1 MSESSPPVSGE
12 PAKPPQRG
20 LLARLKLRQLLF
32 LFLIVFGI
40 FPLMFT
46 TITGVLESR
55 PVLERE
61 EQVNLSRQAES
72 LASRIGGDLTH
83 IESQLEQLG
92 AGLLAIESVVGPDDD
107 DYTFLVNDYL
117 RGFVEE
123 TGDAFASRVTLDM
136 ERGISFAASF
146 EPSVLQILDQSRD
159 RVAASGTSEF
169 SLIAVQEGTAPSVVV
184 SVPIARDD
192 VERTFIAQAV
202 TTMDIAAR
210 EGEDVFLLDI
220 AGEGNVLWSANT
232 RASLIK
238 RAVQQSQI
246 VRDFLQFSG
255 GAFPVFEYEM
265 RVGSANRKMI
275 GQISRLAETD
285 WAVLVQKPKE
295 AAYRAVGDLVRSAA
309 FSGLLMMLVAVV
321 FGGLAS
327 RALSS
332 PIQELAATSREMA
345 AGKFG
350 QRVEPAGWG
359 TEIVELGES
368 FNVMSGQVEDY
379 VGRLQKAAGVNREL
393 FLGTIRALLAAIEAK
408 EPYTRGH
415 SERVASYS
423 QAIARHLN
431 RSSREFHEQLWVA
444 GLLHDVGKIG
454 IEDRVLN
461 KGDVLTEEEF
471 ELMKLHPVIGAEI
484 MSAIE
489 QLKPLLPAIR
499 WHHERWNGEG
509 YPDGLAGENIPL
521 MARIVAVADT
531 FDAVTTQRVYQDP
544 CTAEEALE
552 IIERL
557 NGTGFDPRVVAAF
570 MSAYESGAIQVLPV
584 RHKARTPRDVGD
596 AAPVHT

>member
-1 MSESSPPVSGE
+1 MTEGN
-12 PAKPPQRG
+12 KG
-20 LLARLKLRQLLF
+20 ILTKLRLRHLLF
-32 LFLIVFGI
+32 LFLIVFGV
-40 FPLMFT
+40 FPLVFT
-46 TITGVLESR
+46 TIMGVLETR

-72 LASRIGGDLTH
+72 LAARVGDDLTH
-83 IESQLEQLG
+83 VESQLRQLG
-92 AGLLAIESVVGPDDD
+92 AGLLSINGVLDPESEEYAQLMDG
-107 DYTFLVNDYL
+107 YL
-117 RGFVEE
+117 RSFATE
-123 TGDAFASRVTLDM
+123 TKGQYASRVTLDAVQ
-136 ERGISFAASF
+136 GIAFGPSFSG
-146 EPSVLQILDQSRD
+146 SVLAELNRARD
-159 RVAASGTSEF
+159 EALESGIEVF
-169 SLIAVQEGTAPSVVV
+169 SLVPPADNALPQVVV
-184 SVPIARDD
+184 SIPVQTVIDEGPF
-192 VERTFIAQAV
+192 VLQAV
-202 TTMDIAAR
+202 STMEIAAR

-220 AGEGNVLWSANT
+220 ESGGDVLWSANT

-246 VRDFLQFSG
+246 VQDFLGFAG
-255 GAFPVFEYEM
+255 GVFPVFEYEM

-275 GQISRLAETD
+275 GQISRLADTR
-285 WAVLVQKPKE
+285 WAVLIQKPKE
-295 AAYRAVGDLVRSAA
+295 AAYRAVSDLVRSAA
-309 FSGLLMMLVAVV
+309 FSGLLMLLVALV
-321 FGGLAS
+321 FGVLAS
-327 RALSS
+327 RVISS
-332 PIQELAATSREMA
+332 PIQELASTSQEIA
-345 AGKFG
+345 SGNFG
-350 QRVEPAGWG
+350 QRVEPVGWG
-359 TEIVELGES
+359 TEFVELAES
-368 FNVMSGQVEDY
+368 FNLMSGHVEDY

-431 RSSREFHEQLWVA
+431 PSSREFHEQLWVA

-461 KGDVLTEEEF
+461 KGDVLTEDEF
-471 ELMKLHPVIGAEI
+471 AEMKMHPVIGAEI
-484 MSAIE
+484 MSTIE

-499 WHHERWNGEG
+499 WHHERWNGQG

-521 MARIVAVADT
+521 MARIVGVADT

-557 NGTGFDPRVVAAF
+557 NGSGFDPRVVAAF

-584 RHKARTPRDVGD
+584 KHKARVPRDLID
-596 AAPVHT
+596 AAPVQT

>member
-1 MSESSPPVSGE
+1 MSET
-12 PAKPPQRG
+12 RD
-20 LLARLKLRQLLF
+20 
-32 LFLIVFGI
+32 
-40 FPLMFT
+40 T
-46 TITGVLESR
+46 
-55 PVLERE
+55 
-61 EQVNLSRQAES
+61 
-72 LASRIGGDLTH
+72 
-83 IESQLEQLG
+83 
-92 AGLLAIESVVGPDDD
+92 
-107 DYTFLVNDYL
+107 Y
-117 RGFVEE
+117 
-123 TGDAFASRVTLDM
+123 ASRVTLDL
-136 ERGISFAASF
+136 EQGVSFGPAFSGDTQ
-146 EPSVLQILDQSRD
+146 VTVDRSRD
-159 RVAASGTSEF
+159 AAAAGSGGQALYALVPPEPGALPRVVVTVPVAAGDRQIV
-169 SLIAVQEGTAPSVVV
+169 L
-184 SVPIARDD
+184 
-192 VERTFIAQAV
+192 QAV
-202 TTMDIAAR
+202 TTLEVAAR
-210 EGEDVFLLDI
+210 QGEDVFLLDI
-220 AGEGNVLWSANT
+220 EDDGAVVWSANT

-246 VRDFLQFSG
+246 VRDFLAFAG
-255 GAFPVFEYEM
+255 GVFPVFEYDM

-275 GQISRLAETD
+275 GQISRLAETR

-309 FSGLLMMLVAVV
+309 FSGLLMLIVALV

-327 RALSS
+327 RVLTA
-332 PIQELAATSREMA
+332 PIQELASTSQEIA
-345 AGKFG
+345 SGGFG
-350 QRVEPAGWG
+350 RRVETAGWG
-359 TEIVELGES
+359 TEIVELAES
-368 FNVMSGQVEDY
+368 FNQMSGHVENY
-379 VGRLQKAAGVNREL
+379 VGRLQKAAAVNREL

-471 ELMKLHPVIGAEI
+471 AQMKLHPVIGAEI

-509 YPDGLAGENIPL
+509 YPDGLAGESIPL

-552 IIERL
+552 IIQRL
-557 NGTGFDPRVVAAF
+557 NGTGFDPRVVEAF
-570 MSAYESGAIQVLPV
+570 MSAYDSGAIQVLPV
-584 RHKARTPRDVGD
+584 RHTSRVRTDARD
-596 AAPVHT
+596 AAPVQT